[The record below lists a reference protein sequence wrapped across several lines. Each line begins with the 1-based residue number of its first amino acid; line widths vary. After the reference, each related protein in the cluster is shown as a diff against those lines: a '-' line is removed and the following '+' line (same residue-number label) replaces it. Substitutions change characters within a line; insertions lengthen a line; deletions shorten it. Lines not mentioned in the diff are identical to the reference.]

1 MEYTTIRGQDHDRK
15 NRRTGTTKKS
25 LDFDYRGWV
34 IPVILFVLW
43 YITTDQKWIDPALLP
58 RPHDVWQVFVESWQ
72 SKELAENILYS
83 LARNTTGFIAGGVIG
98 AALGLLLGLNSW
110 ADRFFSPTLNAIKHV
125 AVFAWIPLMIM
136 WFGNGELSKVIFIA
150 LVVFYPVFFN
160 TYDGVKNVSEKTKEV
175 AKIFKLSKFSTFFKV
190 ILPSAAPSIFAG
202 LNIALV
208 FSWVATIGAEYFFV
222 AAPGVVN
229 PILDGQ
235 SLFKMEVVL
244 YGMAI
249 IAVVGL
255 LFSKL
260 AQFFESYNLRWRQ
273 DLHK

>member
-1 MEYTTIRGQDHDRK
+1 MK
-15 NRRTGTTKKS
+15 N
-25 LDFDYRGWV
+25 LDLRGWV
-34 IPVILFVLW
+34 IPLILLGIWFL
-43 YITTDQKWIDPALLP
+43 TTEKKWVDPALLP
-58 RPHDVWQVFVESWQ
+58 PPQDVWHVFLKNWQ
-72 SKELAENILYS
+72 SKELFENIVYS
-83 LARNTTGFIAGGVIG
+83 LIRNISGFVAGGVIG
-98 AALGLLLGLNSW
+98 AGLGLFLGLNTW

-136 WFGNGELSKVIFIA
+136 WFGNGEASKVIFIA

-160 TYDGVKNVSEKTKEV
+160 TYDGVKHVSEKNKEV
-175 AKIFKLSKFSTFFKV
+175 AKIFQLSRLSTFFKV

-208 FSWVATIGAEYFFV
+208 FSWIATIGAEYFFI

-235 SLFKMEVVL
+235 NLFQMDVVL

-255 LFSKL
+255 VFSKT
-260 AQFFESYNLRWRQ
+260 AQFFESYNLRWRATV
-273 DLHK
+273 DK

>member
-1 MEYTTIRGQDHDRK
+1 MNKTLTEQ
-15 NRRTGTTKKS
+15 KKS
-25 LDFDYRGWV
+25 KTGSNQKFDYRGWV
-34 IPVILFVLW
+34 IPLILGVVW
-43 YITTDQKWIDPALLP
+43 YITTHQKWVDPALLP
-58 RPHDVWQVFVESWQ
+58 LPKAVWQVFVESWQ
-72 SKELAENILYS
+72 SKELLENILYS
-83 LARNTTGFIAGGVIG
+83 LARNTTGFIAGGVV
-98 AALGLLLGLNSW
+98 ASALGLLLGLNVW

-136 WFGNGELSKVIFIA
+136 WFGNGELSKIIFIA

-160 TYDGVKNVSEKTKEV
+160 TYDGVKNVSEKTIEV
-175 AKIFKLSKFSTFFKV
+175 AKIFQLSKLSTFFKV
-190 ILPSAAPSIFAG
+190 ILPAAAPSIFAG

-235 SLFKMEVVL
+235 NLFQMEVVL

-255 LFSKL
+255 IFSKA
-260 AQFFESYNLRWRQ
+260 AQFFENYNLRWRQ
-273 DLHK
+273 AVNK

>member
-1 MEYTTIRGQDHDRK
+1 MQNKAI
-15 NRRTGTTKKS
+15 KK
-25 LDFDYRGWV
+25 FDYRGLV
-34 IPVILFVLW
+34 IPLVLFVIW
-43 YITTDQKWIDPALLP
+43 YIVTQQKWVDAALLP
-58 RPHDVWQVFVESWQ
+58 LPKSVWQVFVESWQ
-72 SKELAENILYS
+72 SKELLENIAYS
-83 LARNTTGFIAGGVIG
+83 LARNTTGFIAGGIIG
-98 AALGLLLGLNSW
+98 AGCGLLLGLNIW

-136 WFGNGELSKVIFIA
+136 WFGNGELSKIIFIA

-160 TYDGVKNVSEKTKEV
+160 TYDGVKNVPEKAKEV
-175 AKIFKLSKFSTFFKV
+175 AKIFQLSKFSTFFKV

-208 FSWVATIGAEYFFV
+208 FSWVATVGAEYFFV

-235 SLFKMEVVL
+235 NLFKMEVVI

-255 LFSKL
+255 LFSKA

-273 DLHK
+273 GTHK

>member
-1 MEYTTIRGQDHDRK
+1 M
-15 NRRTGTTKKS
+15 KK
-25 LDFDYRGWV
+25 FDYRGWV
-34 IPVILFVLW
+34 IPLVLLTIW
-43 YITTDQKWIDPALLP
+43 FFTTSQKWVDPALLP
-58 RPHDVWQVFVESWQ
+58 PPQAVWAVFAESWQ
-72 SKELAENILYS
+72 SHELFENIISS
-83 LARNTTGFIAGGVIG
+83 LIRNTTGFIAGGLIG
-98 AALGLLLGLNSW
+98 AALGLLLGLNVW
-110 ADRFFSPTLNAIKHV
+110 VDRFLSPTLNAIKHV

-160 TYDGVKNVSEKTKEV
+160 TYDGVKNVSEKSKEV
-175 AKIFKLSKFSTFFKV
+175 AQIFKLNRWNTFFKV
-190 ILPSAAPSIFAG
+190 ILPSAAASIFAG

-235 SLFKMEVVL
+235 NLFQMEVVL

-255 LFSKL
+255 VFSKA
-260 AQFFESYNLRWRQ
+260 AQYFESYNLRWRQ
-273 DLHK
+273 SVNK